1 MAIHLGRREIVVTL
15 GCVAVAWPLAAR
27 AQQGEQMRRIGML
40 MNLAAND
47 SESNDRLAAFL
58 RGLHELG
65 WIEGRNVR
73 IYARWG
79 AGDVDSFR
87 RYAAELVTLAPD
99 VILAASTPALG
110 PLQSVTRTVPIVF
123 VQVADPVG
131 GGFVESLGRP
141 GGNMTGIAVFE
152 YSIGGKWLELL
163 TQVFPGLTRAV
174 VLREPGTAYGS
185 GQFGAIQTAALP
197 LGVELSQLTVR
208 DTAEIERG
216 LSTFASAG
224 NRGLIVT
231 ASTFTAVHRDVIT
244 TLAAQHHLPAIYP
257 FRYFITSGGLMSY
270 GPNSISPFR
279 QAAGYVDRILKG
291 EKPADLPV
299 QAPTKYQLVVN
310 MKTANSLGLT
320 LPATV
325 LARADEVIE

>member
-27 AQQGEQMRRIGML
+27 AQQGEPMRRIGML
-40 MNLAAND
+40 MNLSAND

-73 IYARWG
+73 IHARWG

-87 RYAAELVTLAPD
+87 RYAAELVALAPD

-163 TQVFPGLTRAV
+163 MQMLWGER
-174 VLREPGTAYGS
+174 RGRGT
-185 GQFGAIQTAALP
+185 FGAVERLP
-197 LGVELSQLTVR
+197 KELPHV
-208 DTAEIERG
+208 A
-216 LSTFASAG
+216 
-224 NRGLIVT
+224 
-231 ASTFTAVHRDVIT
+231 T
-244 TLAAQHHLPAIYP
+244 TLS
-257 FRYFITSGGLMSY
+257 F
-270 GPNSISPFR
+270 
-279 QAAGYVDRILKG
+279 
-291 EKPADLPV
+291 
-299 QAPTKYQLVVN
+299 
-310 MKTANSLGLT
+310 
-320 LPATV
+320 
-325 LARADEVIE
+325 

>member
-27 AQQGEQMRRIGML
+27 AQEGEPMRRIGML

-141 GGNMTGIAVFE
+141 GGKHDRNCCVRIQ
-152 YSIGGKWLELL
+152 Y
-163 TQVFPGLTRAV
+163 R
-174 VLREPGTAYGS
+174 
-185 GQFGAIQTAALP
+185 GQMA
-197 LGVELSQLTVR
+197 
-208 DTAEIERG
+208 
-216 LSTFASAG
+216 
-224 NRGLIVT
+224 
-231 ASTFTAVHRDVIT
+231 
-244 TLAAQHHLPAIYP
+244 
-257 FRYFITSGGLMSY
+257 
-270 GPNSISPFR
+270 
-279 QAAGYVDRILKG
+279 
-291 EKPADLPV
+291 
-299 QAPTKYQLVVN
+299 
-310 MKTANSLGLT
+310 
-320 LPATV
+320 
-325 LARADEVIE
+325 